1 MPGAAV
7 VHDYFVQDG
16 GAERVA
22 VELARL
28 LPGASIHTSFYD
40 EAVFS
45 DRLETSRVH
54 PWRLNNPTLR
64 NRFRALLPLYP
75 AYFST
80 LDLRD
85 RDLVVSSSS
94 AFAKAVR
101 TSRKAMHVAYIHAP
115 MRFAWQ
121 YQTYASGSSLSM
133 PARAAGQ
140 LLGAP
145 LRAWDRRTSQ
155 RPDVLVANSN
165 TIRERIKAFW
175 ARDAEVIHP
184 PVSVAEFDVPTRD
197 DGYLLIVAR
206 LLAYRRVD
214 LAVDAALA
222 SGRELVI
229 VGEGPER
236 SALEAR
242 AIESKVKGKGN
253 ASVRFEG
260 MATRERVIELMAGCH
275 AYLVP
280 GEEDFGIA
288 PVEAMAAGK
297 PVVAVGR
304 GGAAETVI
312 DGVTGVLYDAQTPTA
327 MVEAIE
333 RLDSLSLDPARTK
346 AHAEQFSPERFHSEF
361 RRLLAQ
367 LGVDPAL
374 YAVG

>member
-1 MPGAAV
+1 V

-22 VELARL
+22 IELARL
-28 LPGASIHTSFYD
+28 LPDASVHTSFYD
-40 EAVFS
+40 DAAFS
-45 DRLETSRVH
+45 ERIDPARVH
-54 PWRLNNPTLR
+54 PWRLNVRTLR
-64 NRFRALLPLYP
+64 DRFRALLPLYP

-85 RDLVVSSSS
+85 RELVVSSSS

-101 TSRKAMHVAYIHAP
+101 TSRKGTHVAYIHAP

-121 YQTYASGSSLSM
+121 YQTYASGSSLSL
-133 PARAAGQ
+133 PARVAGRV
-140 LLGAP
+140 LGAP
-145 LRAWDRRTSQ
+145 LRTWDRRTSQ
-155 RPDVLVANSN
+155 GPDVLVANSN
-165 TIRERIKAFW
+165 TIRQRIKAFW
-175 ARDAEVIHP
+175 ARDAEIIHP

-197 DGYLLIVAR
+197 DGYLLVVAR
-206 LLAYRRVD
+206 LLAYRRID

-222 SGRELVI
+222 SGRDLI
-229 VGEGPER
+229 VVGDGPER
-236 SALEAR
+236 AKLQGR
-242 AIESKVKGKGN
+242 AADAPGA

-260 MATRERVIELMAGCH
+260 NATREHVIDLMAACH

-297 PVVAVGR
+297 PVVAIAR
-304 GGAAETVI
+304 GGPVETVL
-312 DGVTGVLYDAQTPTA
+312 DGQTGVLFNTQTAPGLI
-327 MVEAIE
+327 EAIE
-333 RLDSLSLDPARTK
+333 RLDSLTLDPARIK
-346 AHAEQFSPERFHSEF
+346 AHAGQFAPERFRSEF
-361 RRLLAQ
+361 RRLFEQ

>member
-22 VELARL
+22 IELANL
-28 LPGASIHTSFYD
+28 LPRASVHTSFYD
-40 EAVFS
+40 EDVFS
-45 DRLETSRVH
+45 DRLDPSRVH
-54 PWRLNNPTLR
+54 AWRLNSVRLQR
-64 NRFRALLPLYP
+64 RFRALLPLYP
-75 AYFST
+75 LYFSA

-101 TSRKAMHVAYIHAP
+101 TSRKHIHVAYIHAP

-121 YQTYASGSSLSM
+121 YATYSSGSSLAL
-133 PARAAGQ
+133 PARLAGRV
-140 LLGAP
+140 LGAP
-145 LRAWDRRTSQ
+145 LRTWDRRTSQ

-165 TIRERIKAFW
+165 TIRERIRTFW

-184 PVSVAEFDVPTRD
+184 PVSVAEFDVPTQD
-197 DGYLLIVAR
+197 DGYLLVVAR

-214 LAVDAALA
+214 LAVAAAVA
-222 SGRELVI
+222 SGRELVV
-229 VGEGPER
+229 VGVGPER
-236 SALEAR
+236 KALEAL
-242 AIESKVKGKGN
+242 AAKGTG
-253 ASVRFEG
+253 VRFEG
-260 MATRERVIELMAGCH
+260 NATRERVIELMSGCH

-297 PVVAVGR
+297 PVVAIGR
-304 GGAAETVI
+304 GGTAETVI
-312 DGVTGVLYDAQTPTA
+312 DGVTGVLFDDPTSQA
-327 MVEAIE
+327 LLEAIDH
-333 RLDSLSLDPARTK
+333 LGSLNLDPVRIK
-346 AHAEQFSPERFHSEF
+346 AHAQQFAPERFRSEF
-361 RRLLAQ
+361 RRLFER
-367 LGVDPAL
+367 LGVDPTL

>member
-1 MPGAAV
+1 V

-22 VELARL
+22 IELARL
-28 LPGASIHTSFYD
+28 LPDASVHTSFYD
-40 EAVFS
+40 ESVFGERL
-45 DRLETSRVH
+45 DRARVH
-54 PWRLNNPTLR
+54 AWRLNVRPLR
-64 NRFRALLPLYP
+64 ERFRALLPLYP
-75 AYFST
+75 AYFSA

-85 RDLVVSSSS
+85 RELVVSSSS
-94 AFAKAVR
+94 AFAKAAR
-101 TSRKAMHVAYIHAP
+101 TGRKHMHVAYIHAP

-121 YQTYASGSSLSM
+121 YQTYASGSSLSL
-133 PARAAGQ
+133 PARVAGRV
-140 LLGAP
+140 LGAP
-145 LRAWDRRTSQ
+145 LRTWDRRTSQ

-197 DGYLLIVAR
+197 DGYLLVVAR
-206 LLAYRRVD
+206 LLAYRRID

-222 SGRELVI
+222 SGRDLI
-229 VGEGPER
+229 VVGDGPER
-236 SALEAR
+236 ARLEAR
-242 AIESKVKGKGN
+242 AGGA

-260 MATRERVIELMAGCH
+260 NATRQHVIDLMAACH

-297 PVVAVGR
+297 PVVAIGR
-304 GGAAETVI
+304 GGPVETVL
-312 DGVTGVLYDAQTPTA
+312 DGRTGVLFGSQTA
-327 MVEAIE
+327 HGLMEAIE
-333 RLDSLSLDPARTK
+333 RLDSLTLDPAQIK
-346 AHAEQFSPERFHSEF
+346 AHAQQFAPERFRLEF
-361 RRLLAQ
+361 RRLFGR
-367 LGVDPAL
+367 LGVDSAL